1 MSLTSFKR
9 RWIEKWCEE
18 VHHHLRQ
25 GSMCSNVIG
34 YPSEETGGFSFQG
47 MLKSSLPLRGEDVK
61 YHQNVPDNAMDTST
75 TLVEKGLY
83 QSPLPIVKFS
93 YSHYQDQRKKVERLV
108 HGLPVLSHSTTQLD
122 KTSKIGDTN
131 MPFVVV
137 HAEEQLK
144 SARERDESLERGKV
158 TSAPA
163 SLTAQRLAQELKK
176 SNHDLT
182 SGSNRVNIF
191 NGDHVNQMKTA
202 PSFNKSNLNKAR
214 RLLAK
219 RNQNGRRLDGQPY
232 SPIENCWTMTEMTWT

>member
-18 VHHHLRQ
+18 VHHHLRE

-47 MLKSSLPLRGEDVK
+47 MLKSSVPLRGEDVK
-61 YHQNVPDNAMDTST
+61 YHQNSDCTMDTSSA
-75 TLVEKGLY
+75 LVDKVSY
-83 QSPLPIVKFS
+83 QSPLPVVKFS

-108 HGLPVLSHSTTQLD
+108 HGLPVLSQSTTQLD
-122 KTSKIGDTN
+122 RASKTGDNN
-131 MPFVVV
+131 MPFIVV
-137 HAEEQLK
+137 HGEEHLK
-144 SARERDESLERGKV
+144 TRRERDESLERGKV

-182 SGSNRVNIF
+182 SGGIRVNIM
-191 NGDHVNQMKTA
+191 NGDQANRIKTA
-202 PSFNKSNLNKAR
+202 PAFNKSNVSKAR

-219 RNQNGRRLDGQPY
+219 RNQNGRKIDGQPY